1 MAAKEP
7 TARENALTRAG
18 VRVGTYRYTTMDILL
33 IAVIAAVGGVVN
45 AYATGAWAKFIEG
58 EAGPFGAALDNPFYI
73 FWVIIAVL
81 LIPKPG
87 VAVVTS
93 MLAGVVEVVAGSEDG
108 SIVLVFTLLQGLG
121 IEIGFL
127 IWRYRAVLVAALIG
141 GALCGVGCAICLMY
155 IFGFDKFGFG
165 LQVAMILALA
175 AADAV
180 IGGGLGYVIARG
192 VARAGNIGPGR
203 GGWVRAD

>member
-1 MAAKEP
+1 MATKTPAV
-7 TARENALTRAG
+7 RDNALTRAG
-18 VRVGTYRYTTMDILL
+18 LKVGTYRYTTMDILI

-58 EAGPFGAALDNPFYI
+58 AAGPFGAALDNPFYI

-108 SIVLVFTLLQGLG
+108 SIVLVFTLLQGVG
-121 IEIGFL
+121 IEIGFFVF
-127 IWRYRAVLVAALIG
+127 RYRASIAPALLG

-155 IFGFDKFGFG
+155 IFGFDKFGIG
-165 LQVAMILALA
+165 LQIAMVAALA

-180 IGGGLGYVIARG
+180 IGGGLGYAIARG

-203 GGWVRAD
+203 GGFERAD